1 MSGYLKETKHIT
13 TAYFRGDALEDKS
26 VPSSLEERS
35 PTSHMN
41 APPPGV
47 GKPTLRETCD
57 TVANLST
64 FQCRL

>member
-1 MSGYLKETKHIT
+1 M
-13 TAYFRGDALEDKS
+13 EDKS

-47 GKPTLRETCD
+47 GKIHPQGEIA
-57 TVANLST
+57 TVSDLST